1 MKAPGGWGRREGEEG
16 LMWLVVT
23 EELLLT
29 GGQLHCAQRAP

>member
-1 MKAPGGWGRREGEEG
+1 MKAPGGWGDGGEEG